1 MRKDIKSENFE
12 QHKNKNDSKTLKSSN
27 LPFSNKINEKY
38 WKKCTKSNF
47 FFSILKNCWVK

>member
-47 FFSILKNCWVK
+47 FFQF